1 MLDKGLFSE
10 TKNHMAGA
18 IEHLKQELRAL
29 RAGRANSSLVESIHV
44 DAYGSVMKIK
54 ELSTITTPEPRQLA
68 ITPFDI
74 SNAQLIA
81 KAIEKANLGLRI
93 SIEGKIIRITF
104 PELDQTR
111 RKELVGQVH
120 KKREDC
126 KISIRNIR
134 RDSNE
139 KSKKLK
145 DDGDLPEDDFKK
157 LEKQIQDLT
166 NQFCK
171 EADEAST
178 EKETEIMTV

>member
-1 MLDKGLFSE
+1 MLDKELFSE
-10 TKNHMAGA
+10 TKNHMTGA

-29 RAGRANSSLVESIHV
+29 RAGRANSSLVEGIHV
-44 DAYGSVMKIK
+44 DVYGSVMKVK
-54 ELSTITTPEPRQLA
+54 EVATITTPEPRQLL
-68 ITPFDI
+68 ITPFDA
-74 SNAQLIA
+74 SNAGHIA
-81 KAIEKANLGLRI
+81 KAIDKANLGLRV
-93 SIEGKIIRITF
+93 SVEGKFVRVTF
-104 PELDQTR
+104 PELDQNR

-139 KSKKLK
+139 KTKKLK
-145 DDGDLPEDDFKK
+145 DDGDLPEDDYKK

-171 EADEAST
+171 EADETST
-178 EKETEIMTV
+178 AKENEIMTV

>member
-29 RAGRANSSLVESIHV
+29 RAGRANSSLVEGIHV
-44 DAYGSVMKIK
+44 DAYGSTMKIK
-54 ELSTITTPEPRQLA
+54 ELSTITTPEPRQLV

-93 SIEGKIIRITF
+93 NVEGKIVRVTF

-171 EADEAST
+171 EADDAST
-178 EKETEIMTV
+178 DKETEIMTV